1 MATEKIIDTL
11 YCPLKGKLRKKP
23 RTHRKIARKEYLK
36 VAKKRK
42 PSQEERR
49 KAIGKQL
56 KYIQNNLVYIEELIQ
71 AGSDLKPLSKRQ
83 QFLLE
88 VIKKVYNQQKQ
99 MWLTNSHSVE
109 ERIVSLTQPPIRP
122 IVRGKAAPPPP
133 RVDSFKLSIADF
145 ESINLS
151 RILKF
156 IFF

>member
-122 IVRGKAAPPPP
+122 IVRGKAAPPAP
-133 RVDSFKLSIADF
+133 
-145 ESINLS
+145 
-151 RILKF
+151 
-156 IFF
+156 